1 MDAATRMW
9 HDERVDKEQA
19 MQELKEAVDDAIKGE
34 SARRARLRAALYT
47 AIESGIPQ
55 KDLVA
60 LTGYNREHV
69 RRLVED
75 ERIERG
81 EIPPT
86 TRYLAAHEKRT
97 RSRA

>member
-1 MDAATRMW
+1 
-9 HDERVDKEQA
+9 

>member
-1 MDAATRMW
+1 MGSAAAMW
-9 HDERVDKEQA
+9 HHECVDREQA
-19 MQELKEAVDDAIKGE
+19 MQELKEAVEDAIHGE
-34 SARRARLRAALYT
+34 AKRRARLRAALYDAT
-47 AIESGIPQ
+47 KAKIPQ

-81 EIPPT
+81 EIAPT
-86 TRYLAAHEKRT
+86 KRYLETQKR
-97 RSRA
+97 RAQR

>member
-1 MDAATRMW
+1 
-9 HDERVDKEQA
+9 
-19 MQELKEAVDDAIKGE
+19 MQELEEAVEDVIRNEAQ
-34 SARRARLRAALYT
+34 RRARLRAALYH
-47 AIESGIPQ
+47 AIKADIPQ
-55 KDLVA
+55 KKLVE

-86 TRYLAAHEKRT
+86 KRYLAAQEKRA
-97 RSRA
+97 RSRT